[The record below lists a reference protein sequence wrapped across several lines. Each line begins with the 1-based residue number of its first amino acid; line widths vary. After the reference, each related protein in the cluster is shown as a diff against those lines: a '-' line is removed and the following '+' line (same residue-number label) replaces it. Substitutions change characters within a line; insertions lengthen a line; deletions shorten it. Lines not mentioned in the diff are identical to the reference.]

1 MEKRSIFDKAAGLI
15 IESLPERV
23 SVTTG
28 DSMPGRAIRVTKSRS
43 FTTLT
48 KVMKSRV
55 FIGYLRYSPIFT
67 EGPKNIFSERL
78 TYRINLVY
86 SQMARG

>member
-1 MEKRSIFDKAAGLI
+1 MWLSSNASLEMAEIVAEHPVTALAVLFGLGI
-15 IESLPERV
+15 W
-23 SVTTG
+23 
-28 DSMPGRAIRVTKSRS
+28 S
-43 FTTLT
+43 FTSLT